1 MRQAAKPRSN
11 CRKVHQLSGSF
22 SSWNN
27 MVPSLMQL
35 IKADNP
41 AFDLGEFKVGQGA

>member
-1 MRQAAKPRSN
+1 
-11 CRKVHQLSGSF
+11 
-22 SSWNN
+22 